1 MFTSQLAQ
9 FTKSILITLYINALL
24 WYPLCGG
31 IQLCN
36 LKSLGNLLP
45 ILSGFHITNKANY
58 TIKQGAITIG
68 LLVELEQNT
77 DNTALEDVDLDIKIA
92 YGGLV
97 LIDKTVKL
105 ASVTDNTPEEISV
118 GGPQLGFSGFIDLMN

>member
-1 MFTSQLAQ
+1 MQLKITGQLTTDPFGIPFLKHTQQINEQ
-9 FTKSILITLYINALL
+9 FDVSA
-24 WYPLCGG
+24 
-31 IQLCN
+31 
-36 LKSLGNLLP
+36 
-45 ILSGFHITNKANY
+45 ITNKANY